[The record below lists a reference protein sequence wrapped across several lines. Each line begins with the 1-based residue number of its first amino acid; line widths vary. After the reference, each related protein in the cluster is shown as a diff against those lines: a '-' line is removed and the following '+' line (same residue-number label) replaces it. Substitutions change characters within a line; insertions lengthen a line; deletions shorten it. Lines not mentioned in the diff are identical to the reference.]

1 MISIDPEIQAYRLFE
16 TKIQEICR
24 LNWRFLEYEDRISE
38 AAYIFI
44 IALRTLPTNTG
55 FFWHEYQNVL
65 MDYMQSLKKE
75 YQHQTCWLN
84 LDAPVRSKTINDYN
98 YSLLDLLI
106 AREPD
111 SSEISVHNF
120 LNTLSI
126 QQQNILNLLMDGRSH
141 RSVCMRMKINANDL
155 RQHLQVIGED
165 YRDYHLGIY

>member
-1 MISIDPEIQAYRLFE
+1 MISTDPEMQAYQLFE
-16 TKIQEICR
+16 AKIKNICR
-24 LNWRFLEYEDRISE
+24 FNWRFLEYEDRISE
-38 AAYIFI
+38 ATYIFI
-44 IALRTLPTNTG
+44 VALRTLPTNTG
-55 FFWHEYQNVL
+55 FFWQEYQNVL
-65 MDYMQSLKKE
+65 ATYMQKLKTE
-75 YQHQTCWLN
+75 YQYQTCWLK
-84 LDAPVRSKTINDYN
+84 LDKPIRSKNNINYN

>member
-1 MISIDPEIQAYRLFE
+1 MISIDLEIQAYRLFE

-75 YQHQTCWLN
+75 YQHQTCWLK
-84 LDAPVRSKTINDYN
+84 LDAPVRSKTINDYS
-98 YSLLDLLI
+98 YSLADLLI

-111 SSEISVHNF
+111 YSGIIIHNF
-120 LNTLSI
+120 LNTLPRK
-126 QQQNILNLLMDGRSH
+126 QQDILNLLMDRCSH
-141 RSVCMRMKINANDL
+141 RSVCKRMKISNHEL
-155 RQHLQVIGED
+155 RQYLQSIGED
-165 YRDYHLGIY
+165 YRDYCLGIG